1 MLKDH
6 KYFHFTPFPDK
17 TNVLIFFKNMET
29 LFRGHFWPHLV
40 IFANRAFSKKKK
52 KKFRCVTYISIWAT
66 NMQGFRKN

>member
-52 KKFRCVTYISIWAT
+52 KKIPLCHIHLHMGY
-66 NMQGFRKN
+66 